1 MSLPTKSKR
10 AREAPRR
17 NFFRQNIRREVEERA
32 FYRDNWCLRVS
43 GLGNRGAWN
52 HSVGGADNL
61 KELNKRG
68 GVQPARSYDS
78 GRKGDKRSTFRKRRR
93 GSLFGR
99 GLVGIGLLVGIV
111 ALLAFVTV
119 NYLTTGEGEIHNG
132 VEVGRLDVGGM
143 TRDEARE
150 AIADHAATTLGE
162 IELVNGDDR
171 FTLPGKDL
179 GIKVDAAAAADEAY
193 AAGRGDGIFGRLANA
208 VGMDGEADVAAAVGY
223 DEDAARAALKGLAEE
238 FDRDP
243 KDASFSVGD
252 NGEVEVVEG
261 KSGRVLDAGGTLAN
275 LDRTLDEFGGEVA
288 LVAREKRPELTT
300 EEARAL
306 GPKRLIGE
314 YKTDYAWDPD
324 EGRQANLRMAS
335 EAVNN
340 TLLAPGETFSFTEQ
354 AGMLDY
360 EKAKVFTDGGVAY
373 EEGGGLC
380 QVSSTLFMAANYAGL
395 EIVERHPHYAEL
407 PYIKPGFD
415 ATVWFGD
422 WNPMDMR
429 FKNTTD
435 GYVLVREFV
444 DEDGYLNAQILGQ
457 KPTGNTVIMNTEKI
471 SQSTVDGIKWV
482 TYKKVIAA
490 DGEVLYDDLMYGGPS
505 TYSWNPP
512 TPAALDHETHEP
524 RVSGWLDPGNTTG
537 WSDLE

>member
-1 MSLPTKSKR
+1 M
-10 AREAPRR
+10 
-17 NFFRQNIRREVEERA
+17 
-32 FYRDNWCLRVS
+32 
-43 GLGNRGAWN
+43 
-52 HSVGGADNL
+52 

-78 GRKGDKRSTFRKRRR
+78 GRKGGKRYPSRGRRR
-93 GSLFGR
+93 LFAR
-99 GLVGIGLLVGIV
+99 RLLGIGLLVGLI
-111 ALLAFVTV
+111 ALLAFAAV
-119 NYLTTGEGEIHNG
+119 NYLTTGEGEIQNG
-132 VEVGRLDVGGM
+132 VEVGGLDVGGM

-150 AIADHAATTLGE
+150 AISDHAAATLGE
-162 IELVNGDDR
+162 IELVNGEDR
-171 FTLPGKDL
+171 FTLPSKDL
-179 GIKVDAAAAADEAY
+179 GVKVDATAAADEAY
-193 AAGRGDGIFGRLANA
+193 AVGRGDGIFGRLANA
-208 VGMDGEADVAAAVGY
+208 VGMGGEADVAAAVGY
-223 DEDAARAALKGLAEE
+223 DEAAARAALKGLAEE
-238 FDRDP
+238 FDRAP
-243 KDASFSVGD
+243 KDATFSVAEGGD
-252 NGEVEVVEG
+252 VEVVEG
-261 KSGRVLDAGGTLAN
+261 QSGRVLDADGTITN
-275 LDRTLDEFGGEVA
+275 LDKTLNGFGNEVA
-288 LVAREKRPELTT
+288 LVAQEKRPELTT

-314 YKTDYAWDPD
+314 YKTDFAWDPD
-324 EGRQANLRMAS
+324 EGRQANLKMAS

-457 KPTGNTVIMNTEKI
+457 KPTGNKVIMNTEKI
-471 SQSTVDGIKWV
+471 SQSTSEGIKWI
-482 TYKKVIAA
+482 TYKKIIAP
-490 DGEVLYDDLMYGGPS
+490 DGEVLFDDLMYGGPS

-512 TPAALDHETHEP
+512 TPEALKHETNDP
-524 RVSGWLDPGNTTG
+524 RISGWLDPGNTTG
-537 WSDLE
+537 WSEIE

>member
-1 MSLPTKSKR
+1 M
-10 AREAPRR
+10 
-17 NFFRQNIRREVEERA
+17 
-32 FYRDNWCLRVS
+32 
-43 GLGNRGAWN
+43 
-52 HSVGGADNL
+52 

-68 GVQPARSYDS
+68 GVQPARSYDG
-78 GRKGDKRSTFRKRRR
+78 GRKGDERYTFRKRRR
-93 GSLFGR
+93 VSLFGR
-99 GLVGIGLLVGIV
+99 GFLGIGLLVGII
-111 ALLAFVTV
+111 ALLTFAAV
-119 NYLTTGEGEIHNG
+119 NYLTTGEGEIQNG
-132 VEVGRLDVGGM
+132 VEVGGLDVGGM
-143 TRDEARE
+143 TRDEAQK

-162 IELVNGDDR
+162 IELVNGEDR
-171 FTLPGKDL
+171 FTLPGKEL
-179 GIKVDAAAAADEAY
+179 GIKVDAAAAAEEAY
-193 AAGRGDGIFGRLANA
+193 AVGRGDGIFGRLANA
-208 VGMDGEADVAAAVGY
+208 VGMGGEADVAAAVGY
-223 DEDAARAALKGLAEE
+223 DEDAARAALKRLAVE
-238 FDRDP
+238 FDRTP
-243 KDASFSVGD
+243 KDATFSVAEGGD
-252 NGEVEVVEG
+252 VEVVEG
-261 KSGRVLDAGGTLAN
+261 QSGRVLDAGGTLAN
-275 LDRTLDEFGGEVA
+275 LDRALDGFGSEVA

-314 YKTDYAWDPD
+314 YKTDFAWDPD

-360 EKAKVFTDGGVAY
+360 EKAKVFSDGGIAY

-407 PYIKPGFD
+407 PYIQPGFD

-444 DEDGYLNAQILGQ
+444 DKDGYLNAQILGQ
-457 KPTGNTVIMNTEKI
+457 KPTGNKVIMNTEKV
-471 SQSTVDGIKWV
+471 SQSTSEGIKWI
-482 TYKKVIAA
+482 TYKKIIAP
-490 DGEVLYDDLMYGGPS
+490 DGEVLFDDVMYEGI
-505 TYSWNPP
+505 YSWNPP
-512 TPAALDHETHEP
+512 IPEALKHETNDP

>member
-1 MSLPTKSKR
+1 MSLPAKSKR
-10 AREAPRR
+10 TREALDGTAFDKISAGRLKNGPFIGIIGACGSVASGAEARVEPRR
-17 NFFRQNIRREVEERA
+17 
-32 FYRDNWCLRVS
+32 
-43 GLGNRGAWN
+43 
-52 HSVGGADNL
+52 GGADNL

-68 GVQPARSYDS
+68 GVQPARRYDS
-78 GRKGDKRSTFRKRRR
+78 GRKGGKRYAPR
-93 GSLFGR
+93 GPGR
-99 GLVGIGLLVGIV
+99 GRLFARRLLGVGLLVGVIV
-111 ALLAFVTV
+111 LLAFVAV
-119 NYLTTGEGEIHNG
+119 NYLTTGEGEIRNG
-132 VEVGRLDVGGM
+132 VEVGGLDVGGM
-143 TRDEARE
+143 TRDEART
-150 AIADHAATTLGE
+150 AISDHAATTLGE
-162 IELVNGDDR
+162 IELVDGEDR
-171 FTLPGKDL
+171 FTLPGEDL
-179 GIKVDAAAAADEAY
+179 GIKVDAAAAAEEAY
-193 AAGRGDGIFGRLANA
+193 AVGRGDGIFQRVAIA
-208 VGMDGEADVAAAVGY
+208 AGMGGEADVAAAVDY
-223 DEDAARAALKGLAEE
+223 DEEAARAALKGLAEE

-243 KDASFSVGD
+243 KDASFSVAG

-261 KSGRVLDAGGTLAN
+261 QSGRVLDAGGTLAN

-288 LVAREKRPELTT
+288 LVAQEKRPALTT

-306 GPKRLIGE
+306 GPKQLIGE
-314 YKTDYAWDPD
+314 YKTDFAWDPD
-324 EGRQANLRMAS
+324 EGRQANIRMAS

-457 KPTGNTVIMNTEKI
+457 KPTGNKVIMNTEKI
-471 SQSTVDGIKWV
+471 SQSTSEGIKWI
-482 TYKKVIAA
+482 TYKKIVGA
-490 DGEVLYDDLMYGGPS
+490 DGEVLFDDVMYEG

-512 TPAALDHETHEP
+512 TPAALEHETNEP

-537 WSDLE
+537 WSEIE

>member
-1 MSLPTKSKR
+1 MSLPAKSKR
-10 AREAPRR
+10 TREALDGTYFDKISAGRLKNGPSIGIIGACGTVASGAGAR
-17 NFFRQNIRREVEERA
+17 VEP
-32 FYRDNWCLRVS
+32 LR
-43 GLGNRGAWN
+43 
-52 HSVGGADNL
+52 GGADNL

-68 GVQPARSYDS
+68 GVQPALRYDS
-78 GRKGDKRSTFRKRRR
+78 GRKGGKRYAPR
-93 GSLFGR
+93 GPGR
-99 GLVGIGLLVGIV
+99 GRLFARRLLGVGLLVGVIG
-111 ALLAFVTV
+111 LLAFVAV
-119 NYLTTGEGEIHNG
+119 NYLTTGEGEIRNG
-132 VEVGRLDVGGM
+132 VEVGGLDVGGM
-143 TRDEARE
+143 TRDEARA
-150 AIADHAATTLGE
+150 AISDHAATTLGK
-162 IELVNGDDR
+162 IELVDGKNR
-171 FTLPGKDL
+171 FTLPGEDL
-179 GIKVDAAAAADEAY
+179 GIKVDAAAAAEEAY
-193 AAGRGDGIFGRLANA
+193 AVGRGDGIFQRVTIAA
-208 VGMDGEADVAAAVGY
+208 GMGGEADVAAAVDY
-223 DEDAARAALKGLAEE
+223 DEEAARAALKGLAEE

-243 KDASFSVGD
+243 KDASFSVAG

-261 KSGRVLDAGGTLAN
+261 QSGRVLDAGGTLAN

-306 GPKRLIGE
+306 GPKQLIGE
-314 YKTDYAWDPD
+314 YKTDSTWDPD
-324 EGRQANLRMAS
+324 EGRQANIKMAS

-444 DEDGYLNAQILGQ
+444 DGDGYLNAQILGQ
-457 KPTGNTVIMNTEKI
+457 KPTGNKVIMNTEKI
-471 SQSTVDGIKWV
+471 SQSTSEGIKWI
-482 TYKKVIAA
+482 TYKKIIGS
-490 DGEVLYDDLMYGGPS
+490 DGEVLFDDVMYEG

-512 TPAALDHETHEP
+512 IPEALKHETNEP

-537 WSDLE
+537 WSEVQ